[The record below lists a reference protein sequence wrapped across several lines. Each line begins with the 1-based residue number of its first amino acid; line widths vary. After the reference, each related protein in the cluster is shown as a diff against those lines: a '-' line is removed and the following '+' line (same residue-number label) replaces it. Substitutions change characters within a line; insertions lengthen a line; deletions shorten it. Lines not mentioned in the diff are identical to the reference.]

1 MVDRNILCADD
12 YQSQKQVLMTVD
24 VHQEELCAETVEQ
37 GSFGQE
43 GLPTATTLQH
53 FTVQTCNNETRE
65 RVSQASSE
73 FSLVLIKKSK

>member
-1 MVDRNILCADD
+1 
-12 YQSQKQVLMTVD
+12 
-24 VHQEELCAETVEQ
+24 LCAETVEQ